1 MQSVKSVIIH
11 KSNHLLLEY
20 LQYGKKPMN
29 ASNNDDNHNIVIL
42 INISRMLIKILE
54 YKIFRLLIIF
64 SS

>member
-1 MQSVKSVIIH
+1 
-11 KSNHLLLEY
+11 
-20 LQYGKKPMN
+20 MN